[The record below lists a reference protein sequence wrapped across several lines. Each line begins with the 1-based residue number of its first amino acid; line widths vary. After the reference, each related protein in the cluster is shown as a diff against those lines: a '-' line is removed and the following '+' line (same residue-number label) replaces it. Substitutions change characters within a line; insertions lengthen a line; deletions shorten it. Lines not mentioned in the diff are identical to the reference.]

1 MCYFNQNSKGENA
14 KSPIEL
20 NQICHSITMDS
31 ASKPITLFVLKY
43 KRNKSVHW
51 DNDQVIW
58 SYPSS
63 SFVGALR
70 NLVNQIGEPVKGH
83 AEGGVI
89 ITKAHWDASIEI
101 FKVQR
106 VDIEADFH

>member
-1 MCYFNQNSKGENA
+1 MDSSSK
-14 KSPIEL
+14 
-20 NQICHSITMDS
+20 SIT
-31 ASKPITLFVLKY
+31 LWVLKY

-51 DNDQVIW
+51 DNKQVIW

-70 NLVNQIGEPVKGH
+70 NLVNQIGEPVKGDP
-83 AEGGVI
+83 EGGVI
-89 ITKAHWDASIEI
+89 TTREHWDASIEI

-106 VDIEADFH
+106 VDIETD

>member
-1 MCYFNQNSKGENA
+1 M
-14 KSPIEL
+14 
-20 NQICHSITMDS
+20 
-31 ASKPITLFVLKY
+31 
-43 KRNKSVHW
+43 RW
-51 DNDQVIW
+51 DNEQVIW

-70 NLVNQIGEPVKGH
+70 NLVSQIGEPIKGDP
-83 AEGGVI
+83 EGVI

-106 VDIEADFH
+106 VDIETTD

>member
-1 MCYFNQNSKGENA
+1 MRYFKQISSYTKA
-14 KSPIEL
+14 KSGFCQFNLI
-20 NQICHSITMDS
+20 IRITMDS
-31 ASKPITLFVLKY
+31 PKSITLWVLKY

-51 DNDQVIW
+51 DNEQVIW

-70 NLVNQIGEPVKGH
+70 NLVSQIGEPIKGDP
-83 AEGGVI
+83 EGVI

-101 FKVQR
+101 FKV
-106 VDIEADFH
+106 

>member
-1 MCYFNQNSKGENA
+1 
-14 KSPIEL
+14 
-20 NQICHSITMDS
+20 MDS
-31 ASKPITLFVLKY
+31 SKPITLWVLKY
-43 KRNKSVHW
+43 KRNKSAHW
-51 DNDQVIW
+51 DGDQVIW

-83 AEGGVI
+83 SEGGVI

-106 VDIEADFH
+106 VDTEMADFH